1 MKKISNLALSYLLYQ
16 NILLYALIFLT
27 SCISVYF
34 EVPQPKGI
42 KILDQF
48 PEIIRGQYLIEDDT
62 IFINADSYQY
72 PDESEKRI
80 SITEVDN
87 VPEIY
92 IKDDIIYDEQFMPG
106 IGMKYNIINDTVT
119 YSYKLKLTEGLS
131 DSVILKSYQDKYFLS
146 RKVPDKE
153 YWELIILIR
162 QGNGD
167 LLVSL
172 VDVEEE
178 EIPALSI
185 VTDFNKIGES
195 KYLLN
200 PSKKKL
206 IKLIEQ
212 GLFDEGDLL
221 IKIR

>member
-1 MKKISNLALSYLLYQ
+1 MV
-16 NILLYALIFLT
+16 FLT

-42 KILDQF
+42 KNLDQF
-48 PEIIRGQYLIEDDT
+48 PEIIRGQYLLEDDT
-62 IFINADSYQY
+62 IFINADTYQY
-72 PDESEKRI
+72 PDESEKKI
-80 SITEVDN
+80 SIAEVEN

-92 IKDDIIYDEQFMPG
+92 IKEDIIYDEQFMPG
-106 IGMKYNIINDTVT
+106 IGMKFNIINDTIT
-119 YSYKLKLTEGLS
+119 YSNKLKLTEGLS

-146 RKVPDKE
+146 RKVHDKE
-153 YWELIILIR
+153 YWELVIIIR

-167 LLVSL
+167 LLLSL
-172 VDVEEE
+172 VDVDEE
-178 EIPALSI
+178 EIPELSTI
-185 VTDFNKIGES
+185 TDFNKIGES

-206 IKLIEQ
+206 LKLIEQ
-212 GLFDEGDLL
+212 GLFDEGDLV

>member
-1 MKKISNLALSYLLYQ
+1 MV
-16 NILLYALIFLT
+16 FFT

-42 KILDQF
+42 KNLDQF
-48 PEIIRGQYLIEDDT
+48 PEIIRGQYLLEDDT
-62 IFINADSYQY
+62 IFINADTYQY
-72 PDESEKRI
+72 PDESEKKI
-80 SITEVDN
+80 PIAEVEN

-92 IKDDIIYDEQFMPG
+92 IKEDIIYDEQFMPG
-106 IGMKYNIINDTVT
+106 IGMKFNIINDTIT
-119 YSYKLKLTEGLS
+119 YSNKLKLTEGLS

-146 RKVPDKE
+146 RKVHDKE
-153 YWELIILIR
+153 YWELVIIIR
-162 QGNGD
+162 QENGD
-167 LLVSL
+167 LLLSL
-172 VDVEEE
+172 VDVDEE

-195 KYLLN
+195 EYLLN

-212 GLFDEGDLL
+212 GLFDEGDLI

>member
-1 MKKISNLALSYLLYQ
+1 LV
-16 NILLYALIFLT
+16 FLT

-42 KILDQF
+42 KNLDQF
-48 PEIIRGQYLIEDDT
+48 PEIIRGQYLLEDDT
-62 IFINADSYQY
+62 IFINADTYQY
-72 PDESEKRI
+72 PDESEKKI
-80 SITEVDN
+80 SITEVEN

-92 IKDDIIYDEQFMPG
+92 IKEDIIYDDQFMPG
-106 IGMKYNIINDTVT
+106 IGMKFNIINDTIT
-119 YSYKLKLTEGLS
+119 YSNKLKLTEGLS
-131 DSVILKSYQDKYFLS
+131 DTVILKSYNDKYFLS
-146 RKVPDKE
+146 RKVHDKE

-167 LLVSL
+167 LLVSF

-178 EIPALSI
+178 EISELSI

-206 IKLIEQ
+206 LKLIEQ
-212 GLFDEGDLL
+212 GLFDEGDLV

>member
-1 MKKISNLALSYLLYQ
+1 MV
-16 NILLYALIFLT
+16 FFT

-42 KILDQF
+42 KNLDQF

-80 SITEVDN
+80 SVNEVDN

-106 IGMKYNIINDTVT
+106 IGLKYNIINDTIT

-131 DSVILKSYQDKYFLS
+131 DSVKLKSYKGKYFLS
-146 RKVPDKE
+146 RKVHDKE
-153 YWELIILIR
+153 YWELIIIIR

-167 LLVSL
+167 LLLSL
-172 VDVEEE
+172 VDVDEE
-178 EIPALSI
+178 EIPELSI
-185 VTDFNKIGES
+185 ITDFNKIEES
-195 KYLLN
+195 GYLIN
-200 PSKKKL
+200 PSKKQL

-212 GLFDEGDLL
+212 GLFDEGDLI
-221 IKIR
+221 IKIH

>member
-1 MKKISNLALSYLLYQ
+1 MV
-16 NILLYALIFLT
+16 FLT

-42 KILDQF
+42 KNLDQF
-48 PEIIRGQYLIEDDT
+48 PEIIRGQYLLEDDT
-62 IFINADSYQY
+62 IFINADTYQY
-72 PDESEKRI
+72 PDESEKKI
-80 SITEVDN
+80 YIAEVEN

-92 IKDDIIYDEQFMPG
+92 IKEDIIYDEQFMPG
-106 IGMKYNIINDTVT
+106 IGMKFNIINDTIT
-119 YSYKLKLTEGLS
+119 YSNKLKLTEGLS

-146 RKVPDKE
+146 RKVHDKE
-153 YWELIILIR
+153 YWELVIIIR

-167 LLVSL
+167 LLLSL
-172 VDVEEE
+172 VDVDEE
-178 EIPALSI
+178 EIPELSTI
-185 VTDFNKIGES
+185 TDFNKIGES

-206 IKLIEQ
+206 LKLIEQ
-212 GLFDEGDLL
+212 GLFDEGDLV